1 MNKVII
7 YHNPRCTKSR
17 QALQLL
23 QEKNIEPEIIEY
35 LQHPPSK
42 KRLKELLAMLHMS
55 ARELMRKTEIEYKEL
70 GLDDKS
76 LTETQLIAA
85 MVENPKLIERPIV
98 INKNK
103 AIVGRPPEKILEIL

>member
-1 MNKVII
+1 MSKVII

-17 QALQLL
+17 QTLQLL
-23 QEKNIEPEIIEY
+23 QEKNIQPEVIEY

-42 KRLKELLAMLHMS
+42 KQLKEILSMLKMN

-70 GLDDKS
+70 GLDNKS
-76 LTETQLIAA
+76 LTEAQLITA

-103 AIVGRPPEKILEIL
+103 AIIGRPPEKVLEIL